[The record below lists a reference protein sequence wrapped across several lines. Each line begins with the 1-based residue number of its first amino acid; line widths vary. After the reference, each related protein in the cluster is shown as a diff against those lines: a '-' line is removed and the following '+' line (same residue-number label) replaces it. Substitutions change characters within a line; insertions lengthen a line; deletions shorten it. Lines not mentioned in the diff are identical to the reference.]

1 MRFLRLIGFAL
12 LLCLAACGTTQ
23 TEPIYQG
30 GSPMIDVPTP
40 PFPYNSKFCT

>member
-1 MRFLRLIGFAL
+1 VHFLRLIGFVL